1 MYGVMVQ
8 IPYAEIGIGIAIIL
22 GAWAFIVAEDE
33 RERAVIVG
41 LPILIILIRFL
52 FPSHAGRLI
61 SLLGWML
68 YGLGCIIFLRLNGM
82 SVR

>member
-1 MYGVMVQ
+1 MIQ
-8 IPYAEIGIGIAIIL
+8 IPYTEIGIGVAIIL
-22 GAWAFIVAEDE
+22 AVWAFLVAETD
-33 RERAVIVG
+33 RARAVIVG
-41 LPILIILIRFL
+41 IPVLVFL
-52 FPSHAGRLI
+52 LRLVFPSPAGRLI